1 MVSVIIPNWNG
12 RNFIEGCL
20 VSLRGQTFQD
30 LEIIMIDNGSS
41 DGSIELVKG
50 SFPEV
55 KVISL
60 TYNKGFS
67 GAVNEGI
74 KKAKGEF
81 IALLNNDTIAD
92 SRWIEELVKEIDS
105 SKAIGCCASRILR
118 SIGTGIDTAGDT
130 YTRYGVAIKR
140 GYDAETKRFLQKELV
155 FGACGG
161 AALYRRSMLE
171 EIGSF
176 DEDFFCVYEDVD
188 MSFRAQLL
196 GFKCLYVP
204 TAIVSH
210 YVGGTAGTK
219 NDFTLY
225 YGQRNME
232 YVFLK
237 NMPLP
242 LLVKYL
248 PLHIEYV
255 VLAFLYYLLKNQ
267 GGIYLRSKMDAF
279 KQIRLTLQK
288 RKEIQRKRRV
298 SSSYLETIMNKR
310 SLFKHIVSVV

>member
-12 RNFIEGCL
+12 KDFIEGCL
-20 VSLRGQTFQD
+20 RSLRTQTFQD
-30 LEIIMIDNGSS
+30 LEIIMVDNGSS

-60 TYNKGFS
+60 ACNKGFS

-74 KKAKGEF
+74 RKTKGEF
-81 IALLNNDTIAD
+81 IALLNNDTVAD
-92 SRWIEELVKEIDS
+92 SRWVEQLVKGIHS
-105 SKAIGCCASRILR
+105 SKEIGCCASRILC
-118 SIGTGIDTAGDT
+118 SMGMTIDTAGDT

-140 GYDAETKRFLQKELV
+140 GHDVETKRFLQEELV

-161 AALYRRSMLE
+161 AALYRRSMLDE
-171 EIGSF
+171 VGSF

-188 MSFRAQLL
+188 MSFRAQLM

-204 TAIVSH
+204 TAIVTH

-232 YVFLK
+232 LVFLK

-248 PLHIEYV
+248 PSHMVYV

>member
-12 RNFIEGCL
+12 KDFIEGCL
-20 VSLRGQTFQD
+20 RSLRAQTFQD

-92 SRWIEELVKEIDS
+92 SKWIEELVKGIHS
-105 SKAIGCCASRILR
+105 SKAIGCCASRILC
-118 SIGTGIDTAGDT
+118 SMGTAIDTVGDT

-140 GYDAETKRFLQKELV
+140 GHDVETKRFLQEELV

-161 AALYRRSMLE
+161 AALYRRSMLDE
-171 EIGSF
+171 VGSF

-188 MSFRAQLL
+188 MSFRAQLM

-204 TAIVSH
+204 TAIVTH

-232 YVFLK
+232 LVFLK

-248 PLHIEYV
+248 PSHMVYV

>member
-12 RNFIEGCL
+12 KDFIEGCL
-20 VSLRGQTFQD
+20 RSLRTQTFQD
-30 LEIIMIDNGSS
+30 LEIIVVDNGST
-41 DGSIELVKG
+41 DESIELVKG
-50 SFPEV
+50 SFPDV
-55 KVISL
+55 KVVSL
-60 TYNKGFS
+60 SRNKGFS

-92 SRWIEELVKEIDS
+92 SRWVEELVKGINS
-105 SKAIGCCASRILR
+105 SKEIGYCASKILY
-118 SIGTGIDTAGDT
+118 STGRAIDTAGDN

-140 GYDAETKRFLQKELV
+140 GHDVEMKRFLKEELV

-161 AALYRRSMLE
+161 AALYRRSMLD
-171 EIGSF
+171 EIGPF

-188 MSFRAQLL
+188 VSFRAQLL
-196 GFKCLYVP
+196 GFKCLYIP
-204 TAIVSH
+204 TAVVTH

-232 YVFLK
+232 LVFIK

-248 PLHIEYV
+248 SPHIAYIL
-255 VLAFLYYLLKNQ
+255 LAFFYSLLKNK

-279 KQIRLTLQK
+279 RQIGLTLRK
-288 RKEIQRKRRV
+288 RNEIQRRRRV
-298 SSSYLETIMNKR
+298 SSSYLETILNGR
-310 SLFKHIVSVV
+310 SLFKHIVGRV